1 MWLLGLA
8 KTQRSARRV
17 TERSGHWAE
26 PEWEKPLC
34 AEETPDK
41 LTVAGLGGG
50 ATITRSTSGV
60 LSPSRTPPPSGALSL
75 HKEETG
81 VQGG

>member
-1 MWLLGLA
+1 M
-8 KTQRSARRV
+8 
-17 TERSGHWAE
+17 E

-34 AEETPDK
+34 AEETQDK
-41 LTVAGLGGG
+41 PTAAGPGGG
-50 ATITRSTSGV
+50 GWGGGTAITRSTSRV